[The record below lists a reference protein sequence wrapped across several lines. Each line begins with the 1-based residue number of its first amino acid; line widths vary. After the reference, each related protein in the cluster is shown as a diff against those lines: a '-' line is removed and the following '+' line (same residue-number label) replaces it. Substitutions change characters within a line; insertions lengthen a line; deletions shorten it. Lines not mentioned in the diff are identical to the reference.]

1 MDSECA
7 CVCGVVRVAKYS
19 VKRILNALVCGVVR
33 VANYSVKW
41 ILNALVCAVVV
52 KLWLAC
58 GAGE

>member
-1 MDSECA
+1 M
-7 CVCGVVRVAKYS
+7 CGVVRVAKYS